1 MKDKFFAKLFATFLS
16 TATILV
22 PMTTIVS
29 CVQQPQQSQIE
40 EEIDATELEDSFT
53 KRPEKTD
60 EAKVKAAKD
69 KQEEVKQEIASLN
82 FSSSKPETSDDKVK
96 TFDTIK
102 GELTYKQ
109 LTEYEKQLKE
119 LVETFNKAKKDE
131 FSNYSEKDLNKY
143 KELEYKIAEIINTKD
158 LIITNI
164 SDEKTSKSLNTK
176 QVTEN
181 KDPILTTEFIN
192 KFFND
197 GNLSRTNLNVNLKNG
212 KGENQKV
219 KIDDFGDYKED
230 TGYNTFNKAANAILK
245 SKFNKY
251 EKEGSIFS
259 NDKVKVEN
267 VDIGVMEIS
276 EIPSV
281 LPSENNLN
289 GIGSDSNTN
298 YATIDDLLKVINALK
313 DKEGFNNLFK
323 FTNSV
328 VKAGNYDAKYLL
340 SRLHEIKRMEE
351 IENFD
356 GRDVPAIRFV
366 DSFYNCQSRPLR
378 STELTHDELN
388 EFSKRSRW
396 REDEDGLPGGMLFYK
411 LKVTN
416 LNDSNRGDVT
426 FENAYGTEL
435 EFVGDKTNLTNVPVN
450 SLNVQSVKFNGVV
463 PKKMYGTKTTKI
475 IFENATLPDNIELTR
490 KGYLG
495 FSAKY
500 AFSGASTL
508 IIDGKFD
515 IGNQKKLEYGYP
527 EDIDVYKGTQENL
540 NKLKELGWVKESLQI
555 STQSLLNKVKDEI
568 RE

>member
-16 TATILV
+16 AATILV

-29 CVQQPQQSQIE
+29 CVQNQHQQPQLTS
-40 EEIDATELEDSFT
+40 EEIDASELEDSFT
-53 KRPEKTD
+53 KRPKKTD
-60 EAKVKAAKD
+60 EDKVKAAKD

-109 LTEYEKQLKE
+109 LTEYENQLKE
-119 LVETFNKAKKDE
+119 LVEAFNKAKKDE

-158 LIITNI
+158 LVITNI
-164 SDEKTSKSLNTK
+164 QEEDEKTSKSLNTK
-176 QVTEN
+176 QVTQN

-192 KFFND
+192 KFFNN
-197 GNLSRTNLNVNLKNG
+197 GNLSRTNLNVNLKND

-219 KIDDFGDYKED
+219 KIDDFNDYKED

-259 NDKVKVEN
+259 NDKVKVKN
-267 VDIGVMEIS
+267 VDIGVMKIS

-281 LPSENNLN
+281 LPSEDNLI
-289 GIGSDSNTN
+289 GIGSDDNTN

-340 SRLHEIKRMEE
+340 SRLNE
-351 IENFD
+351 IEEVNEN
-356 GRDVPAIRFV
+356 GVPSIKFT
-366 DSFYNCQSRPLR
+366 DSFTDCQGGRPLGNKANGEPM
-378 STELTHDELN
+378 ELTYGELN

-396 REDEDGLPGGMLFYK
+396 RKNKKGKPGGMLFHK

-435 EFVGDKTNLTNVPVN
+435 EFVGDKTNLTNVP
-450 SLNVQSVKFNGVV
+450 
-463 PKKMYGTKTTKI
+463 
-475 IFENATLPDNIELTR
+475 
-490 KGYLG
+490 
-495 FSAKY
+495 
-500 AFSGASTL
+500 
-508 IIDGKFD
+508 
-515 IGNQKKLEYGYP
+515 
-527 EDIDVYKGTQENL
+527 
-540 NKLKELGWVKESLQI
+540 
-555 STQSLLNKVKDEI
+555 
-568 RE
+568 